1 MVRYTPIR
9 EIKDKDKNK
18 LYTLL
23 DTNPEI
29 KYRIKIILLAND
41 GYTVPE
47 IREMTNTY
55 DKTIRK
61 WIHKF
66 NDNGIEG
73 LFTKIDYSPIVKIDN
88 DIKKR
93 DCKDSIYKSKG
104 SGIKI
109 LYLVTEITCWLSYK
123 RQ

>member
-1 MVRYTPIR
+1 MY
-9 EIKDKDKNK
+9 KDKDKNK

-47 IREMTNTY
+47 LREMTNTY

-73 LFTKIDYSPIVKIDN
+73 LFTKIDYSPMVKIGLDPYFWEHFSHYFM
-88 DIKKR
+88 DIIFHYQYLSPSPPFPLAAF
-93 DCKDSIYKSKG
+93 SI
-104 SGIKI
+104 
-109 LYLVTEITCWLSYK
+109 
-123 RQ
+123 